1 MEFVKDLKRKKI
13 LLFLP
18 DMLKDKKG
26 AVFVRFSYNG
36 MIVYTVLV
44 VVIS

>member
-18 DMLKDKKG
+18 GMLKGKKG
-26 AVFVRFSYNG
+26 AVFARFS
-36 MIVYTVLV
+36 
-44 VVIS
+44 